1 MSGNIN
7 QFTNFTSNKY
17 IADAAEIQAANQRN
31 DENMH
36 QLLVDLVE
44 KTKELHNRL
53 LVSEAKVD
61 SLKTIVARQMH
72 EVNLL
77 HRKLNDVSKKCRKA
91 EFAAQANASK
101 YNRLQDKL
109 KSVLESARESSGEG
123 AV

>member
-7 QFTNFTSNKY
+7 QFTNFTPNKY

-44 KTKELHNRL
+44 KTQELHNRL
-53 LVSEAKVD
+53 LISEGKVD

-91 EFAAQANASK
+91 ELAAQANASK
-101 YNRLQDKL
+101 YNRLQEKL

>member
-7 QFTNFTSNKY
+7 QLTNFTPNKY

-36 QLLVDLVE
+36 QLLLDLVE

-53 LVSEAKVD
+53 KLSEQHVD
-61 SLKTIVARQMH
+61 LLKTTVARQMH

-77 HRKLNDVSKKCRKA
+77 HRKLNDVSKKRRKA
-91 EFAAQANASK
+91 ELAAQASVSK
-101 YNRLQDKL
+101 YNRLQEKL
-109 KSVLESARESSGEG
+109 KALAESARESSGEG
-123 AV
+123 TM